1 MKPVVYLIGSL
12 RNPEI
17 PAIANRLEAAGF
29 EVFADW
35 FAAGPEADD
44 KWRDY
49 EKARGRNYL
58 QALDG
63 LAAENVFQFDRR
75 HLERADIAV
84 LVAPA
89 GKSGH
94 LEFGWALGRGKRGYY
109 LLDNP
114 DRWDV
119 MLKFATKVVTDVEEL
134 VTAIEEGNHD
144 QEISPAAA

>member
-1 MKPVVYLIGSL
+1 MIYLIGSL

-17 PAIANRLEAAGF
+17 PTITNKLTEAGF
-29 EVFADW
+29 ETFSAW

-49 EKARGRNYL
+49 EKAIGRTYL
-58 QALDG
+58 EALEAP
-63 LAAENVFQFDRR
+63 AATNVFEFDRR
-75 HLERADIAV
+75 WISRADTVV

-94 LEFGWALGRGKRGYY
+94 LELGWALGQGKRGYY

-119 MLKFATKVVTDVEEL
+119 MLKFCTKVIVGVDNLIEEL
-134 VTAIEEGNHD
+134 KK
-144 QEISPAAA
+144 